1 MFKFFGQS
9 KRAFSNFLTMH
20 VTEFVLRVTHTGRR
34 PIAESVEFFSVTRMG
49 VKIWGFKISA
59 QKIRSSV
66 ELYRILDRS
75 LSGNTKRGA
84 WANHIAGAREEGP

>member
-34 PIAESVEFFSVTRMG
+34 PIAESVEIFSVTRMG
-49 VKIWGFKISA
+49 VKIWGFKILA
-59 QKIRSSV
+59 QKIPSSV
-66 ELYRILDRS
+66 ELYTILDRRMKIFKKP
-75 LSGNTKRGA
+75 GTDKT
-84 WANHIAGAREEGP
+84 HFAGS

>member
-1 MFKFFGQS
+1 
-9 KRAFSNFLTMH
+9 MH

-49 VKIWGFKISA
+49 VKIWGFKILA

-66 ELYRILDRS
+66 ELYRILDQQERVQALGTELMHS
-75 LSGNTKRGA
+75 WGLALRVGVFAETK
-84 WANHIAGAREEGP
+84 EGIRRNKHK